1 MSYARNYAGLERA
14 ILERQVA
21 LTRAQQVSKERAQLP
36 PAVTAAA
43 AAAAAAP
50 AAATPAPA
58 TAPATAAAAAAA
70 AAAGAVGL
78 VVPRS
83 QRACTER
90 QGAQQRG
97 SQLVGAAAC
106 SPSKLTRRPRP
117 HSAPCDGQENA
128 PPPGAHAPLGGA
140 HAPFAV
146 AHAPLAVAHAPLG
159 DRLLRLVGAGA
170 VSPPA
175 KLTRRP
181 RRARSTPSAASSAPD
196 AAEAI
201 DEADAWPRRLRRAE
215 SDEP

>member
-1 MSYARNYAGLERA
+1 MPHRATVWRRSATCPNCREELDWDALALLHRRKAKARRTRGLGSF
-14 ILERQVA
+14 VA
-21 LTRAQQVSKERAQLP
+21 
-36 PAVTAAA
+36 
-43 AAAAAAP
+43 
-50 AAATPAPA
+50 
-58 TAPATAAAAAAA
+58 
-70 AAAGAVGL
+70 
-78 VVPRS
+78 
-83 QRACTER
+83 
-90 QGAQQRG
+90 
-97 SQLVGAAAC
+97 
-106 SPSKLTRRPRP
+106 KLTSTAQHAASSRTKGLAART
-117 HSAPCDGQENA
+117 GQENA

>member
-43 AAAAAAP
+43 AAAAAP

-58 TAPATAAAAAAA
+58 TAPATTAAAAAA

-117 HSAPCDGQENA
+117 HSAPCDGQENT

>member
-43 AAAAAAP
+43 AAAAAP

-58 TAPATAAAAAAA
+58 TAPATTAAAAAA

>member
-1 MSYARNYAGLERA
+1 MSYARNYAGLERD

-43 AAAAAAP
+43 
-50 AAATPAPA
+50 TPATAP
-58 TAPATAAAAAAA
+58 APATAAAAAAA

-146 AHAPLAVAHAPLG
+146 AHAPLAVAHAPPGVAHAPLG

-196 AAEAI
+196 AVEAI

>member
-1 MSYARNYAGLERA
+1 VSYARNYAGLERA

-43 AAAAAAP
+43 AAAAAP

-58 TAPATAAAAAAA
+58 TAPATTAAAAAA

-146 AHAPLAVAHAPLG
+146 AHAPPGGAHAPLG

>member
-1 MSYARNYAGLERA
+1 VSYARNYAGLERA

-43 AAAAAAP
+43 AAAAAP

-58 TAPATAAAAAAA
+58 TAPATTAAAAAA

>member
-1 MSYARNYAGLERA
+1 VSYARNYAGLERA

>member
-1 MSYARNYAGLERA
+1 VSYARNYAGLERA

-21 LTRAQQVSKERAQLP
+21 LTSAQQVSKERAQLP

-43 AAAAAAP
+43 AAAAAP

-58 TAPATAAAAAAA
+58 TAPATTAAAAAA

>member
-1 MSYARNYAGLERA
+1 VSYARNYAGLERD